1 MPHGIKSP
9 RPTRPQEEY
18 NQFKSLRSYKWTA
31 EFVKFVSEFG
41 MPPDVYNTG
50 ASARGAFNRHFKECG
65 GRYQDGSLFN
75 GLWTEKDDQELTA
88 ILDFP
93 VIRKHGMW
101 GCSRRAEK
109 LLAIRNRT
117 HEE

>member
-1 MPHGIKSP
+1 MPYGIKSP

-18 NQFKSLRSYKWTA
+18 DKFKSVRTYKWTA

-41 MPPDVYNTG
+41 MPPDIYNAK

-65 GRYQDGSLFN
+65 GRYRDENIFN
-75 GLWTEKDDQELTA
+75 GLWTKEDDEQLVA
-88 ILDFP
+88 ILAYP

-101 GCSRRAEK
+101 GSSRRADK
-109 LLAIRNRT
+109 LLAIRNRKKF
-117 HEE
+117 